1 MNHIYRSIW
10 SEASG
15 TWIAVS
21 ETTQS
26 KGKCSGTRNAL
37 LATGLLLCSAGSW
50 ALPTGE
56 QLVAGQA
63 SISIP
68 AAGQMHIEQTS
79 QQAIVNWQGFS
90 IAPNEAVN
98 IHQPNVQAAILN
110 RVVGQDASQIQGQ
123 LNANGQVY
131 LVNPNGVL
139 FGKTAQVDVGG
150 LIASTHNIKDTDFLT
165 GIQHFTQ
172 DNATGTVSN
181 QGTIKTPAGGVVA
194 LIGNRVSNE
203 GTISTPKGTT
213 ALAAGKTVDLDFQGN
228 GLVEV
233 KVSEATLNTQIN
245 NNGAILADGG
255 RVVLTAQA
263 AGQLIDTVIN
273 QDGIIRAQGLTQRNG
288 EIILDAGNAGVVQV
302 NGTLNAD
309 GQQGGNISIMG
320 KQIQINNGATVTAS
334 GDNGGGGVIVIGD
347 KQNTSQTTVQ
357 ETARISVQSK
367 NQGNAGSI
375 TVFANMNNGTVN
387 LAGQLDASAPKQG
400 NGGFIDTSAAHVKIA
415 NSAKVSTKAATGKTG
430 NWLID
435 PPDFT
440 IAASGGDITGT
451 ALSASLNTTGVTIFS
466 TAGAT
471 GVNGDVN
478 VNDVVNWSANL
489 LTLNAQ
495 RNININANLNGSGTA
510 QLALQYGQADLGG
523 EYLINNGAKVTLPA
537 GASFSVQAGSVG
549 AVINYTVITS
559 LGAPGS
565 VTTTDLQGMNGNL
578 NQNYALGADID
589 ASVTSTWNGGA
600 GFNPVGSVATTFNR
614 SFEGLGHTISN
625 LFINRPAVDDVG
637 LFGSIDSFSSISN
650 IGLLGG
656 SIVGANNVGALVGE
670 SASDGSTIT
679 NAYAIS
685 NVNGINQVGG
695 LVGNNGS
702 IISNAYAAGN
712 VSGTNSVGGLVGDN
726 NFGDIRDAYATGNV
740 TGTNSVGGL
749 VGNNGNFSFI
759 TNTYAA
765 GSVTGVSQV
774 GGLVGN
780 NGFNSAISN
789 SFWNTQTTAQA
800 VGIGLDN
807 SFTTASLTGKTTAE
821 MQQLATF
828 SSAGWSIAN
837 TQGSSSVWRIYEG
850 FTAPLLRSFL
860 VPLTVNANISE
871 TYNGLIHNALTNA
884 SFSIAG
890 AQTSGHFFFSNNPF
904 GNAINVG
911 SYPLIGTLFSDQ
923 QGFDISSSGTL
934 TITPAALTI
943 TANSASKI
951 YGQLLNF
958 AGTEFSSSGLQNDET
973 IDTVSLT
980 SEGAI
985 ATAPVAGNPY
995 SIVAANPTGE
1005 TFNASNYNIS
1015 FINGSLTINRAPLT
1029 IAANNATKVFDGLAF
1044 TGGNGVNFLGFVNN
1058 ETSSNLTGSLD
1069 YGGNSQ
1075 GAVNPGSY
1083 FISPLGLSSG
1093 NYDITFV
1100 DGILSIDASQ
1110 SVNSPDTSQQ
1120 SSSQQNTNPQS
1131 INQQSINQQIVSLQS
1146 SIIYPNLYSIA
1157 YHPPIPAN
1165 FDMKPRSVDMNPKP
1179 KGMKPFWWIQDDN
1192 KPYLPTLQVKNS
1204 AGRVKRL
1211 QLSADRQFLS
1221 LLLEDNSVRIWDFQ
1235 RGVQRRILTDCK
1247 GQTLTDI
1254 SAVDDRGEFLSISC
1268 KAGVDAHNIISSVID
1283 DKLAINASDI
1293 NHFVSTDDGSLLL
1306 VNIGTNKL
1314 LLWDYQQ
1321 GKAQWLMDYKRGTV
1335 NNLSLTSNKRYA
1347 AILSRQPGAYSM
1359 ATGKLNPAND
1369 STSFADLATD
1379 KIVLKPLVKSNDQG
1393 VAVGHLQPLTDAVDI
1408 LDLATGKIMQS
1419 LPNLGEQVVYM
1430 HFKDNDTLLV
1440 GLASGELLDWSITAG
1455 HKTALGGF
1463 KEEVEAIDNIR
1474 EIYAYVARN
1483 GMVHVGNNQG
1493 DIELSIQNA
1502 DNPIKLVKIL
1512 ENGKKLLTVLAN
1524 GDLALWDMTSGNKML
1539 RLFSTKQGWTVMD
1552 AFGRFDGSDEAM
1564 ENFSWIVDDQE
1575 IPLDS
1580 FSENYYEPGLLTSV
1594 LQNLDYLNS
1603 NPDMVEAG
1611 ISLPP
1616 KVDLQLAEQQT
1627 KGDEVLVKLSIYDRG
1642 GGIDKVNIYQNGRL
1656 ISTEAHT
1663 IAEQSSQEPSAG
1675 HHTVTLSI
1683 IPGAGKNTLK
1693 VIASNNM
1700 GIENSSAEISFDG
1713 KTKAYASAIR
1723 LLTVGINNYR
1733 EKHLH
1738 LDYSVP
1744 DAKLIEDIIKN
1755 DSKQTT
1761 SKSLLDEKATKP
1773 QILAELKEISQGSQ
1787 QDVLVIYFAGH
1798 GVAVGKEW
1806 YFLPYETRLQP
1817 NVEKIVAAGIS
1828 ATELNEIF
1836 KQSKIQHILLMVDS
1850 CYSGAGMS
1858 AFSTLE
1864 NGQRYFS
1871 RQLSR
1876 SLGITVIAAATK
1888 DQEATELKSL
1898 GHGLFTYLVAQELQK
1913 PEETQSFT
1921 AHGIAKSIADTL
1933 PAFSK
1938 KMTGSIQEPVV
1949 YTKGNDFMLTDLLK
1963 DKK

>member
-21 ETTQS
+21 ETTKS

-37 LATGLLLCSAGSW
+37 LATGLLLCSTGSW

-63 SISIP
+63 SISTP

-98 IHQPNVQAAILN
+98 IHQPNAQAALLN

-131 LVNPNGVL
+131 LVNPNGII

-150 LIASTHNIKDTDFLT
+150 LIASTHNIKDADFLN

-181 QGTIKTPAGGVVA
+181 QGIIKTPEGGVVA
-194 LIGNRVSNE
+194 FIGNQVSND
-203 GTISTPKGTT
+203 GTINTPKGTT
-213 ALAAGKTVDLDFQGN
+213 ALAAGKTVDMDFKGD

-233 KVSEATLNTQIN
+233 KVPEAALNAQISN
-245 NNGAILADGG
+245 KGAILADGG

-273 QDGIIRAQGLTQRNG
+273 QEGIIRAQGMVERNG
-288 EIILDAGNAGVVQV
+288 EIILDGGNTGVTQI
-302 NGTLNAD
+302 NGTLDAD
-309 GQQGGNISIMG
+309 GQQGGKISIMG

-334 GDNGGGGVIVIGD
+334 GNNGGGAIVIGD
-347 KQNTSQTTVQ
+347 KQNTSQTSVQ
-357 ETARISVQSK
+357 ETARVSVQSK

-375 TVFANMNNGTVN
+375 AVLANMNNGTVN
-387 LAGQLDASAPKQG
+387 LTGQLDASAPQNG
-400 NGGFIDTSAAHVKIA
+400 DGGFIDTSAAHVKIA
-415 NSAKVSTKAATGKTG
+415 DTAKISTKAATGKTG
-430 NWLID
+430 TWLID
-435 PPDFT
+435 PTDFT

-451 ALSASLNTTGVTIFS
+451 ALSAGLNTTGVTILS
-466 TAGAT
+466 TAGAG

-478 VNDVVNWSANL
+478 VNDVVSWSANL

-495 RNININANLNGSGTA
+495 RNISINTNLNGSGTA
-510 QLALQYGQADLGG
+510 QLTLQYGQANLGG

-537 GASFSVQAGSVG
+537 GANFSTQSGSAGV
-549 AVINYTVITS
+549 VINYTVITS

-578 NQNYALGADID
+578 NLNYALGADID

-650 IGLLGG
+650 VGLLGG
-656 SIVGANNVGALVGE
+656 SIIGANNVGALVGE

-712 VSGTNSVGGLVGDN
+712 VSGTDFVGGLVGGN
-726 NFGDIRDAYATGNV
+726 NFGGITNAYAIGSV
-740 TGTNSVGGL
+740 TGTNNVGGL
-749 VGNNGNFSFI
+749 AGNNGNFSFI

-774 GGLVGN
+774 GGLVGLN
-780 NGFNSAISN
+780 DFDTSISN
-789 SFWNTQTTAQA
+789 SFWNVQTTGQA
-800 VGIGLDN
+800 VGIGFDN
-807 SFTTASLTGKTTAE
+807 STITTSVAGKTTAE
-821 MQQLATF
+821 MLQLATF

-837 TQGSSSVWRIYEG
+837 TGGSSSVWRIYDG
-850 FTAPLLRSFL
+850 FTTPLLRSFL
-860 VPLTVNANISE
+860 LPLTVNANISE
-871 TYNGLIHNALTNA
+871 TYNGLVHNSLNNV

-890 AQTSGHFFFSNNPF
+890 AQTGGHFFFSNNPF
-904 GNAINVG
+904 GDAVNVG
-911 SYPLIGTLFSDQ
+911 SYPLTGTLFSDQ

-934 TITPAALTI
+934 NITPATLLI
-943 TANSASKI
+943 TANNASKT
-951 YGQLLNF
+951 YGQTLGF
-958 AGTEFSSSGLQNDET
+958 AGTEFSSSGLQNGET
-973 IDTVSLT
+973 IDTVNLT

-1005 TFNASNYNIS
+1005 TFNANNYNIS
-1015 FINGSLTINRAPLT
+1015 FFNGSLVINRAPLT
-1029 IAANNATKVFDGLAF
+1029 ITANNATKIFDGSAF
-1044 TGGNGVNFLGFVNN
+1044 SGGNGVSYFGFVNN
-1058 ETSSNLTGSLD
+1058 ETSSNLIGSLG
-1069 YGGNSQ
+1069 YGGSSQ
-1075 GAVNPGSY
+1075 GAINPGSY
-1083 FISPLGLSSG
+1083 FISPLGLSSD

-1100 DGILSIDASQ
+1100 NGILNII
-1110 SVNSPDTSQQ
+1110 NSNSF
-1120 SSSQQNTNPQS
+1120 
-1131 INQQSINQQIVSLQS
+1131 INQQIASLQS
-1146 SIIYPNLYSIA
+1146 SIIYPNLYSIS

-1165 FDMKPRSVDMNPKP
+1165 FDMKSRSGDMKPKS
-1179 KGMKPFWWIQDDN
+1179 KGMKPFWWIQEDN

-1254 SAVDDRGEFLSISC
+1254 SAVDDKGEFLSISC
-1268 KAGVDAHNIISSVID
+1268 KAGIGAHNIISSVID

-1306 VNIGTNKL
+1306 VNIGVNKL
-1314 LLWDYQQ
+1314 LLWDYKQ
-1321 GKAQWLMDYKRGTV
+1321 GKARWLLDYNRGTV
-1335 NNLSLTSNKRYA
+1335 NNLSLTNNKRYA
-1347 AILSRQPGAYSM
+1347 AILSRQPGAYSL
-1359 ATGKLNPAND
+1359 ATGKLNPSN
-1369 STSFADLATD
+1369 STTSFADLATN
-1379 KIVLKPLVKSNDQG
+1379 KIVLKPLVKSNDHG
-1393 VAVGHLQPLTDAVDI
+1393 VAVGKLQPLTDAVDI
-1408 LDLATGKIMQS
+1408 LDLTTGKIIQS
-1419 LPNLGEQVVYM
+1419 LPNLGEQVIYM

-1440 GLASGELLDWSITAG
+1440 GLASGELLDWSITTG
-1455 HKTALGGF
+1455 HKTAVGGF
-1463 KEEVEAIDNIR
+1463 KEDVEAIDNIR
-1474 EIYAYVARN
+1474 GIYAYVARDGTVRVSN
-1483 GMVHVGNNQG
+1483 DQG
-1493 DIELSIQNA
+1493 YVQLSVQNA

-1524 GDLALWDMTSGNKML
+1524 GDLALWDVTSGNKML

-1564 ENFSWIVDDQE
+1564 ENFSWIVGDQE

-1594 LQNLDYLNS
+1594 LQNQDYLNT
-1603 NPDMVEAG
+1603 NPDMVEEG

-1616 KVDLQLAEQQT
+1616 KVDLQLAEQQI
-1627 KGDEVLVKLSIYDRG
+1627 KGDTVVVKLNIYDRG
-1642 GGIDKVNIYQNGRL
+1642 GGIDKVNIYQNGKL
-1656 ISTEAHT
+1656 ISNEAH
-1663 IAEQSSQEPSAG
+1663 IVAEQTSQEQNADHRTLTLNITPS
-1675 HHTVTLSI
+1675 
-1683 IPGAGKNTLK
+1683 AGKNTLK
-1693 VIASNNM
+1693 VTASNSK

-1713 KTKAYASAIR
+1713 KTKAYTSAIR
-1723 LLTVGINNYR
+1723 LLTVGINNYK
-1733 EKHLH
+1733 EKQLH

-1755 DSKQTT
+1755 DSKQVA

-1773 QILAELKEISQGSQ
+1773 QILAELKEISHGSQ

-1798 GVAVGKEW
+1798 GVALGKEW
-1806 YFLPYETRLQP
+1806 YFLPYETKLQP
-1817 NVEKIVAAGIS
+1817 SVEKIVAAGIT
-1828 ATELNEIF
+1828 ATELSDIF

-1876 SLGITVIAAATK
+1876 SLGITVITAAAK

-1898 GHGLFTYLVAQELQK
+1898 GHGLFTYLIAQELQK
-1913 PEETQSFT
+1913 PEDAQSLT
-1921 AHGIAKSIADTL
+1921 AHSVAKSISNAL
-1933 PAFSK
+1933 PALSK
-1938 KMTGSIQEPVV
+1938 KMLGTIQEPVV